1 MDNETNL
8 KSAYDSL
15 QKKELE
21 QRKTIKQMSE
31 RIKEL
36 EALVSKNES
45 LHDVTQRLKRRQLVD
60 RIEEYSDIIEG
71 KCTCGEKVNKV
82 LNSSCTG
89 WKNGDR
95 YHYPKDNTAWCIFR
109 CESCNEPIHETFIS
123 NSDVG

>member
-1 MDNETNL
+1 MNNDNL

-45 LHDVTQRLKRRQLVD
+45 LHLVSHTVIYDNFGRDWREPKEKYQIMEVLKDGYL
-60 RIEEYSDIIEG
+60 IGNEYTKPFFAYEYQI
-71 KCTCGEKVNKV
+71 KTCG
-82 LNSSCTG
+82 
-89 WKNGDR
+89 
-95 YHYPKDNTAWCIFR
+95 
-109 CESCNEPIHETFIS
+109 
-123 NSDVG
+123 

>member
-45 LHDVTQRLKRRQLVD
+45 LHDVTPT
-60 RIEEYSDIIEG
+60 S
-71 KCTCGEKVNKV
+71 
-82 LNSSCTG
+82 
-89 WKNGDR
+89 
-95 YHYPKDNTAWCIFR
+95 
-109 CESCNEPIHETFIS
+109 
-123 NSDVG
+123 

>member
-1 MDNETNL
+1 MNL

-45 LHDVTQRLKRRQLVD
+45 LHLVSQCNKCKQPLK
-60 RIEEYSDIIEG
+60 
-71 KCTCGEKVNKV
+71 GEKVSNV
-82 LNSSCTG
+82 GYNICT
-89 WKNGDR
+89 
-95 YHYPKDNTAWCIFR
+95 
-109 CESCNEPIHETFIS
+109 CNWDTS
-123 NSDVG
+123 NCG

>member
-36 EALVSKNES
+36 ESLVSKNES
-45 LHDVTQRLKRRQLVD
+45 LHLVSISLLKKYMAHVMDNEGVSFAENANDSWSNIKFTDNELQTLKY
-60 RIEEYSDIIEG
+60 IHKEITNEY
-71 KCTCGEKVNKV
+71 
-82 LNSSCTG
+82 
-89 WKNGDR
+89 
-95 YHYPKDNTAWCIFR
+95 
-109 CESCNEPIHETFIS
+109 
-123 NSDVG
+123 